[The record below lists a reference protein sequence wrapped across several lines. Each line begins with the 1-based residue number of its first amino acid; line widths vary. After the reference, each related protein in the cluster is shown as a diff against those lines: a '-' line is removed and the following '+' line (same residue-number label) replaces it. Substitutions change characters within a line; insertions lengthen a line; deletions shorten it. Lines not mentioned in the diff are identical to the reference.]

1 VDDVSPIPPRGSRI
15 NSARYMVVVVVVVAA
30 GGEEVETGRPMM
42 IGAVTLKVTEE

>member
-1 VDDVSPIPPRGSRI
+1 
-15 NSARYMVVVVVVVAA
+15 VVVAA